1 MQKKKKVSKAKSAV
15 KKVALKGTS
24 KATSKAVSRTASK
37 SVPAKSAKT
46 TAKTAVKT
54 AAVKATELKPKIKAK
69 GKSKAIKA
77 APKPSHTLENP
88 ATNVPLTKEEFKNMS
103 VDDQEHYKKW
113 LKLHKQL
120 SVEKPIEYRMSEDF
134 ELKAPISHKVH
145 GWGVVMQK
153 RDNYIDVLFEAG
165 LKTLIVNYKP

>member
-1 MQKKKKVSKAKSAV
+1 MQKKKKVSKSKTQGIKKAAAKPAAKKVV
-15 KKVALKGTS
+15 KKAVEKKVSPKVVAEPKVEKKAAKLK
-24 KATSKAVSRTASK
+24 VE
-37 SVPAKSAKT
+37 P
-46 TAKTAVKT
+46 
-54 AAVKATELKPKIKAK
+54 
-69 GKSKAIKA
+69 KA
-77 APKPSHTLENP
+77 APVVESNSSFTPIS
-88 ATNVPLTKEEFKNMS
+88 KEDFKNMS
-103 VDDQEHYKKW
+103 ADAQEHYKKW

-120 SVEKPIEYRMSEDF
+120 SVEKPMEYRMTEDF